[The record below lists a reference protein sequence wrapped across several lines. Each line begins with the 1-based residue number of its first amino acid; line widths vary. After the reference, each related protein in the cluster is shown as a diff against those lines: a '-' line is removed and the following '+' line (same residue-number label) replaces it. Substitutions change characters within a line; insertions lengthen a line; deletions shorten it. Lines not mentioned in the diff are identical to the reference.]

1 MKKLFK
7 KITNWSKTQLRKIKP
22 GKNAHKGAAFAL
34 LSIAIILWVVYS
46 IFTSINIKDNIY
58 VAVLFV
64 ALFITTVELFITTVI
79 GSCSLAQ
86 ASSG

>member
-34 LSIAIILWVVYS
+34 LSIAIILWVV
-46 IFTSINIKDNIY
+46 F
-58 VAVLFV
+58 LF
-64 ALFITTVELFITTVI
+64 LLLLIQKTNGFYYLDW
-79 GSCSLAQ
+79 
-86 ASSG
+86 